1 MGRVTSGYSAQDE
14 SVHGE
19 VTMSKQSA
27 LVLGTATLLTVVGL
41 LFPPPEAVG
50 RGGPVSQATLLQEKS
65 ETEAKARR
73 GSRRLPLY
81 YARVVSSEQRERIY
95 EIQAEF
101 AEEIEVIEN
110 ELKKKMNERDQAVQ
124 AVLSVEQLDEVKRW
138 ISEAKKRRAQRQE
151 EKKMAGNS
159 GEADSDR

>member
-27 LVLGTATLLTVVGL
+27 FVLGTATLLTVVGL

-50 RGGPVSQATLLQEKS
+50 RGGPVSQATLLQEES

-95 EIQAEF
+95 EIQAEY

-110 ELKKKMNERDQAVQ
+110 ELKKKMNDRDQAVQ

-151 EKKMAGNS
+151 EKKTAGNS
-159 GEADSDR
+159 GEPDSDR

>member
-27 LVLGTATLLTVVGL
+27 FVLGTATLLTVVGL

-50 RGGPVSQATLLQEKS
+50 RGGPVSQATLLQEES

-95 EIQAEF
+95 EIQAEY
-101 AEEIEVIEN
+101 AEEIELIEN

-124 AVLSVEQLDEVKRW
+124 AVLSVEQLDEVKRL

-151 EKKMAGNS
+151 EKKTAGNS

>member
-1 MGRVTSGYSAQDE
+1 
-14 SVHGE
+14 
-19 VTMSKQSA
+19 MSKQSA
-27 LVLGTATLLTVVGL
+27 FVLGTATLLTVVGL

-50 RGGPVSQATLLQEKS
+50 RGGPVSQATLLQEES

-95 EIQAEF
+95 EIQAEY
-101 AEEIEVIEN
+101 AEEIELIEN

-151 EKKMAGNS
+151 EKKTAGNS

>member
-27 LVLGTATLLTVVGL
+27 FVLGTATLLTVVGL

-95 EIQAEF
+95 EIQAEY

-151 EKKMAGNS
+151 EKKTAGNS

>member
-27 LVLGTATLLTVVGL
+27 FVLGTATLLTVVGL

-95 EIQAEF
+95 EIQAEY
-101 AEEIEVIEN
+101 AEEIELIEN

-151 EKKMAGNS
+151 EKKTAGNS

>member
-1 MGRVTSGYSAQDE
+1 
-14 SVHGE
+14 
-19 VTMSKQSA
+19 MSKQSA
-27 LVLGTATLLTVVGL
+27 FVLGTATLLTVVGL

-95 EIQAEF
+95 EIQAEY

-151 EKKMAGNS
+151 EKKMTGNS

>member
-27 LVLGTATLLTVVGL
+27 FVLGTATLLTVVGL

-50 RGGPVSQATLLQEKS
+50 RGGPVSQATLLQEES

-95 EIQAEF
+95 EIQAEY
-101 AEEIEVIEN
+101 AEEIELIEN

-151 EKKMAGNS
+151 EKKTAGNS

>member
-27 LVLGTATLLTVVGL
+27 FVLGTAPLLTVVGL

-50 RGGPVSQATLLQEKS
+50 RGGPVSQATLLQEES

-95 EIQAEF
+95 EIQAEY

-151 EKKMAGNS
+151 EKKTAGNS

>member
-1 MGRVTSGYSAQDE
+1 MI
-14 SVHGE
+14 GE
-19 VTMSKQSA
+19 TMSKQSA
-27 LVLGTATLLTVVGL
+27 FVLGTATLLTVVGL

-95 EIQAEF
+95 EIQAEY

-151 EKKMAGNS
+151 EKKTAGNS

>member
-27 LVLGTATLLTVVGL
+27 FVLGTATLLTVVGL

-50 RGGPVSQATLLQEKS
+50 RGGPVSQATLLQEES

-95 EIQAEF
+95 EIQAEY

-110 ELKKKMNERDQAVQ
+110 ELKKK
-124 AVLSVEQLDEVKRW
+124 
-138 ISEAKKRRAQRQE
+138 
-151 EKKMAGNS
+151 
-159 GEADSDR
+159 

>member
-1 MGRVTSGYSAQDE
+1 
-14 SVHGE
+14 
-19 VTMSKQSA
+19 MSKQSVF
-27 LVLGTATLLTVVGL
+27 VLGTATLLTVVGL

-50 RGGPVSQATLLQEKS
+50 RGGPVSQATLLQEES

-95 EIQAEF
+95 EIQAEY

-110 ELKKKMNERDQAVQ
+110 ELKKKMSERDLAIE

-138 ISEAKKRRAQRQE
+138 ISEAKKRRAQRYE
-151 EKKMAGNS
+151 AKKTAGNS
-159 GEADSDR
+159 GGADSDR

>member
-1 MGRVTSGYSAQDE
+1 
-14 SVHGE
+14 
-19 VTMSKQSA
+19 MSKQSA
-27 LVLGTATLLTVVGL
+27 FVLGTATLLTVVGL

-50 RGGPVSQATLLQEKS
+50 RGGPVSQATLLQEES
-65 ETEAKARR
+65 ETEDKARR

-95 EIQAEF
+95 EIQAEY

-151 EKKMAGNS
+151 EKKTAGNS

>member
-1 MGRVTSGYSAQDE
+1 M
-14 SVHGE
+14 
-19 VTMSKQSA
+19 
-27 LVLGTATLLTVVGL
+27 
-41 LFPPPEAVG
+41 
-50 RGGPVSQATLLQEKS
+50 
-65 ETEAKARR
+65 
-73 GSRRLPLY
+73 PLY

-95 EIQAEF
+95 EIQAEY

-151 EKKMAGNS
+151 EKKTTGNS

>member
-14 SVHGE
+14 SFHGE

-27 LVLGTATLLTVVGL
+27 FVLGTATLLTVVGL

-95 EIQAEF
+95 EIQAEY

-151 EKKMAGNS
+151 EKKTTGNS

>member
-1 MGRVTSGYSAQDE
+1 
-14 SVHGE
+14 
-19 VTMSKQSA
+19 MSKQSA
-27 LVLGTATLLTVVGL
+27 FVLGTATLLTVVGL

-50 RGGPVSQATLLQEKS
+50 RGGPVSQATLLQEES

-95 EIQAEF
+95 EIQAEY

-151 EKKMAGNS
+151 EKKTAGNS

>member
-1 MGRVTSGYSAQDE
+1 
-14 SVHGE
+14 
-19 VTMSKQSA
+19 MSKQSVF
-27 LVLGTATLLTVVGL
+27 VLGTATLLTVVGL

-50 RGGPVSQATLLQEKS
+50 RGGPVSQATFLQE
-65 ETEAKARR
+65 EPEAESKARR

-95 EIQAEF
+95 EIQAEY

-110 ELKKKMNERDQAVQ
+110 ELKKKMKERDQAVP

-138 ISEAKKRRAQRQE
+138 IAEAKKRRAQRQE
-151 EKKMAGNS
+151 EKKTAGNS

>member
-27 LVLGTATLLTVVGL
+27 FVLGTATLLTVVGL

-50 RGGPVSQATLLQEKS
+50 RGGPVSQATLLQEES
-65 ETEAKARR
+65 EAESKARR

-95 EIQAEF
+95 EIQAEY

-110 ELKKKMNERDQAVQ
+110 ELKEKMSERDLAIE

-151 EKKMAGNS
+151 EKKTTGNS

>member
-1 MGRVTSGYSAQDE
+1 
-14 SVHGE
+14 
-19 VTMSKQSA
+19 MSKQSA
-27 LVLGTATLLTVVGL
+27 FVLGTATLLTVVGL

-50 RGGPVSQATLLQEKS
+50 RGGPVSQATLLQEES

-95 EIQAEF
+95 EIQAEY
-101 AEEIEVIEN
+101 AEEIELIEN

-151 EKKMAGNS
+151 EKKTVGNS

>member
-1 MGRVTSGYSAQDE
+1 
-14 SVHGE
+14 
-19 VTMSKQSA
+19 MSKQSA
-27 LVLGTATLLTVVGL
+27 FVLGTATLLTVVGL

-50 RGGPVSQATLLQEKS
+50 RGGPVSQATLLQEES

-95 EIQAEF
+95 EIQAEY
-101 AEEIEVIEN
+101 AEEIELIEN
-110 ELKKKMNERDQAVQ
+110 ELKKKMNERDEAVQ

-151 EKKMAGNS
+151 EKKTAGNS

>member
-27 LVLGTATLLTVVGL
+27 FVLGTATLLTVVGL

-50 RGGPVSQATLLQEKS
+50 RGGPVSQATLLQEES

-95 EIQAEF
+95 EIQAEY

-151 EKKMAGNS
+151 EKKTAGNS

>member
-1 MGRVTSGYSAQDE
+1 
-14 SVHGE
+14 
-19 VTMSKQSA
+19 MSKQSA
-27 LVLGTATLLTVVGL
+27 FVLGTATLLTVVGL

-95 EIQAEF
+95 EIQAEY

-151 EKKMAGNS
+151 EKKTTENS

>member
-1 MGRVTSGYSAQDE
+1 
-14 SVHGE
+14 
-19 VTMSKQSA
+19 MSKQSA
-27 LVLGTATLLTVVGL
+27 FVLGTATLLTVVGL

-50 RGGPVSQATLLQEKS
+50 RGGPVSQATLLQEES

-95 EIQAEF
+95 EIQAEY

-151 EKKMAGNS
+151 EKKTTANS

>member
-1 MGRVTSGYSAQDE
+1 
-14 SVHGE
+14 
-19 VTMSKQSA
+19 MSKQSA
-27 LVLGTATLLTVVGL
+27 FVLGTATLLTVVGL

-50 RGGPVSQATLLQEKS
+50 RGGPVSQATLLQEES

-95 EIQAEF
+95 EIQAEY

-151 EKKMAGNS
+151 EKKTVGNS

>member
-27 LVLGTATLLTVVGL
+27 FVLGTATLLTMVGL

-95 EIQAEF
+95 EIQAEY

-151 EKKMAGNS
+151 EKKTAGNS

>member
-1 MGRVTSGYSAQDE
+1 
-14 SVHGE
+14 
-19 VTMSKQSA
+19 MSKQSA
-27 LVLGTATLLTVVGL
+27 FVLGTATLLTVVGL

-95 EIQAEF
+95 EIQAEY

-151 EKKMAGNS
+151 EKKTAGNS

>member
-1 MGRVTSGYSAQDE
+1 
-14 SVHGE
+14 
-19 VTMSKQSA
+19 MSKKSVF
-27 LVLGTATLLTVVGL
+27 VLGTATLLTVVGL

-50 RGGPVSQATLLQEKS
+50 RGGPVSQATLLQEES

-95 EIQAEF
+95 EIQAEY

-151 EKKMAGNS
+151 EKKTAGNS

>member
-1 MGRVTSGYSAQDE
+1 
-14 SVHGE
+14 
-19 VTMSKQSA
+19 MSKQSA
-27 LVLGTATLLTVVGL
+27 FVLGTATLLTVVGL

-95 EIQAEF
+95 EIQAEY
-101 AEEIEVIEN
+101 AEEIELIEN

-151 EKKMAGNS
+151 EKKTAGNS

>member
-1 MGRVTSGYSAQDE
+1 
-14 SVHGE
+14 
-19 VTMSKQSA
+19 MSKQSA
-27 LVLGTATLLTVVGL
+27 FVLGTATLLTVVGL

-50 RGGPVSQATLLQEKS
+50 RGGPVSQATLLQEES

-95 EIQAEF
+95 EIQAEY

-110 ELKKKMNERDQAVQ
+110 ELKKKMNERDQDVQ

-151 EKKMAGNS
+151 EKKTAGNS

>member
-1 MGRVTSGYSAQDE
+1 
-14 SVHGE
+14 
-19 VTMSKQSA
+19 MSKQSA
-27 LVLGTATLLTVVGL
+27 FVLGTATLLTVVGL

-73 GSRRLPLY
+73 GWRRLPLY

-95 EIQAEF
+95 EIQAEY

-151 EKKMAGNS
+151 EKKTAGNS

>member
-27 LVLGTATLLTVVGL
+27 FVLGTAPLLTVVGL

-50 RGGPVSQATLLQEKS
+50 RGGPVSQATLLQEES

-95 EIQAEF
+95 EIQAEY

-124 AVLSVEQLDEVKRW
+124 AVLNVEQLDEVKRW

-151 EKKMAGNS
+151 EKKTAGNS